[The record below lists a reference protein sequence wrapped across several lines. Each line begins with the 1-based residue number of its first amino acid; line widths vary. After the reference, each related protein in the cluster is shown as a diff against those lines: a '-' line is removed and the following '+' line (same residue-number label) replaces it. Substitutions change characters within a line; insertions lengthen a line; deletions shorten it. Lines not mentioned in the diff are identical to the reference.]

1 MKIVLRFHL
10 YPAIEMNFLLKSK
23 LDVMVFA
30 SIFA

>member
-1 MKIVLRFHL
+1 MLRFHL
-10 YPAIEMNFLLKSK
+10 DLAIEMNFSLKSE